1 MKRPPHREKVT
12 VYRPNQRHELGFFR
26 TWAVMLNNIISSREL
41 IWQLFK
47 RDFFSSY
54 KKSFIGITWIFVSPI
69 MGIVSWIFLNMTGML
84 QPGDVG
90 IPYPAYVLVGSSM
103 WGLFMGF
110 FNSAKA
116 TLTSGKDLVFQI
128 NYPHEALLFKETAQ
142 HLASF
147 LITLLINI
155 IVLFAFS
162 VIPSWK
168 ILLFPLV
175 VLPLFF
181 LGAAIGLIFAM
192 ISIVAIDINRIVEL
206 GMGFLMYLTPII
218 YSGSIKNAYVQE
230 IIKWNPLTYLVCSAR
245 DIIIYGRLYNTGGYF
260 LCAGLSLLL
269 FMVSWRLFFISENK
283 IIERMI

>member
-1 MKRPPHREKVT
+1 MDRSPQKEKIT
-12 VYRPNQRHELGFFR
+12 VYRPNQRHELGFFQ
-26 TWAVMLNNIISSREL
+26 TWAVMLGNVISSRDL
-41 IWQLFK
+41 IWQMFK

-54 KKSFIGITWIFVSPI
+54 KKSFVGITWIFVSPI

-84 QPGDVG
+84 HPGDVG
-90 IPYPAYVLVGSSM
+90 ITYPAYVLVGSSM

-110 FNSAKA
+110 FQSARA

-142 HLASF
+142 HLANF

-155 IVLFAFS
+155 IVLFAFN
-162 VIPSWK
+162 VTPSWK
-168 ILLFPLV
+168 IIFFPLTA
-175 VLPLFF
+175 LPLFF

-192 ISIVAIDINRIVEL
+192 ISIVAIDINKIVEL
-206 GMGFLMYLTPII
+206 GMGFLMYLTPVI
-218 YSGSIKNAYVQE
+218 YSGNIKNTVVQD
-230 IIKWNPLTYLVCSAR
+230 IIKWNPLTYLVCSSR
-245 DIIIYGRLYNTGGYF
+245 DIIIYGRLYNPAGYF

-269 FMVSWRLFFISENK
+269 FMISWRLFFVSENK